1 MSSVG
6 RVVGRRWGSPMGS
19 PPWSPPG
26 GGHAPGGRPRR
37 SSGGSLVLAFSIY
50 LYIYFGA
57 SRATCIEF
65 ECRMTSK
72 VGEGAPGRAPPPHTH
87 PTRSPH
93 TTHQPAENQDQETNQ
108 IKSQPLFPH
117 PPFFQKQ
124 PLCQSGASG
133 AAHHHGAT
141 IPIDDIA
148 VLMMGDF
155 GASILQHNVAVVA
168 LLGAIFC

>member
-1 MSSVG
+1 MMVGRGSKFKACRGFGFAVSSVG

-87 PTRSPH
+87 PTRSPPHH
-93 TTHQPAENQDQETNQ
+93 TPASREPRPRNKSNQ
-108 IKSQPLFPH
+108 ITAPLPPSPLLSEAAPLSERRKRRRSSPRRHHPH
-117 PPFFQKQ
+117 R
-124 PLCQSGASG
+124 
-133 AAHHHGAT
+133 
-141 IPIDDIA
+141 
-148 VLMMGDF
+148 
-155 GASILQHNVAVVA
+155 
-168 LLGAIFC
+168 